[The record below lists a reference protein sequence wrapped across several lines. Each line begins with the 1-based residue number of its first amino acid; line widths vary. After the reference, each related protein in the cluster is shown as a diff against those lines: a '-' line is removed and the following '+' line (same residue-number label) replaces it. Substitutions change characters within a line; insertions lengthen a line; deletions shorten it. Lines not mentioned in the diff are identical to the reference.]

1 MRLVSTLLLAF
12 LAGPLQA
19 KNAILFLGDGM
30 GISTITAARIYAG
43 QLAGQPG
50 EEHELSFDR
59 FENLALIKT
68 YNTDAQVPDSAGTI
82 TAILSG
88 EKTRIGVLGVS
99 ANVAQSDCAAAL
111 ENSIPTHLKSI

>member
-68 YNTDAQVPDSAGTI
+68 YNTDNKEIIIIGH
-82 TAILSG
+82 SG
-88 EKTRIGVLGVS
+88 SHLDCRAKAMQEALGM
-99 ANVAQSDCAAAL
+99 Q
-111 ENSIPTHLKSI
+111 